1 MKIILAAAIA
11 VTMTTGA
18 LAQTVVP
25 ATPATE
31 AMTPAPAATPEP
43 AAPATPAESAAPA
56 AEAATQVATAGPA
69 LVEKKGKWWNGDRR
83 ATKAEV
89 AEYKQQL
96 AAQPK

>member
-25 ATPATE
+25 AAPVTE
-31 AMTPAPAATPEP
+31 AMTPAPAATPAEP
-43 AAPATPAESAAPA
+43 AAPA
-56 AEAATQVATAGPA
+56 AEAATQVAAAGPT

-89 AEYKQQL
+89 AEYKQAQ
-96 AAQPK
+96 AAQSK